1 MTTELSPSDIATAL
15 EARDFASL
23 RRTIAQQYPTD
34 LADVIEE
41 LEEEQRAI
49 LFRLLP
55 KDRAAE
61 TFEHLMP
68 ETQEG
73 LLKALGHRR
82 VATILNEMSP
92 DDRTALL
99 EELPAAVTRQ
109 LLALLSPDE
118 RKIAVQLLGYP
129 EDSIGRLMT
138 PDVLAVGPDWT
149 VRQTLDHIRRH
160 GEDSETINVIS
171 VVDDQGQLID
181 DLRIRR
187 LLLADPEAR
196 ISDLA
201 DGQFVALKATDD
213 QEEAVRVFTEYDRV
227 AFPVTDSTG
236 NLLGIVTVDDVLDV
250 AEEEATEDIQ
260 KIGGMEALEKPYMQ
274 ASFAT
279 LFRKRAIWLILL
291 FLGQL
296 LTLNAIKRAIWLILL
311 FLGQLLTLN
320 AINHFSEQIANA
332 IFLIVFVPLVIS
344 SGGNSG
350 SQAATLVVRAMA
362 LDEVNLRDWWR
373 VLRREIL
380 FGLTLGLILAAIGT
394 GRVWLGS
401 SMGEIF
407 GESWGVVAI
416 IVGTSLIGVV
426 IWGVLIGSMLPFI
439 LRRLGADP
447 ATSSTPFV
455 ATIVDVT
462 GLILYLAV
470 ATFILAR

>member
-1 MTTELSPSDIATAL
+1 MTTELSPPDIVAAL
-15 EARDFASL
+15 EKRDFASL
-23 RRTIAQQYPTD
+23 RRTIAQYYPTD
-34 LADVIEE
+34 VAEVIEE

-82 VATILNEMSP
+82 VATILNDMSP

-213 QEEAVRVFTEYDRV
+213 QEEAVRVFSEYDRV
-227 AFPVTDSTG
+227 AFPVIDSTG

-260 KIGGMEALEKPYMQ
+260 KIGGMQALEQPYMQ
-274 ASFAT
+274 TSFAT
-279 LFRKRAIWLILL
+279 LFRKRAV
-291 FLGQL
+291 
-296 LTLNAIKRAIWLILL
+296 WLILL

-320 AINHFSEQIANA
+320 AINHFSDQIANA

-362 LDEVNLRDWWR
+362 LDEVNLRDWWK
-373 VLRREIL
+373 VLRREIV
-380 FGLTLGLILAAIGT
+380 FGMTLGLILAAIGT

-401 SMGEIF
+401 SMGENF

-439 LRRLGADP
+439 LRGLGADP

>member
-82 VATILNEMSP
+82 VATILNDMSP

-196 ISDLA
+196 ISDLT

-227 AFPVTDSTG
+227 AFPVIDSTG

-260 KIGGMEALEKPYMQ
+260 KIGGMEALEQPYMQ

-279 LFRKRAIWLILL
+279 LFRKRA
-291 FLGQL
+291 F
-296 LTLNAIKRAIWLILL
+296 WLILL

-320 AINHFSEQIANA
+320 AINHFSDQIAHA

-380 FGLTLGLILAAIGT
+380 FGLTLGLILAAIGA

-401 SMGEIF
+401 SMGENF

-416 IVGTSLIGVV
+416 IVGSSLIGVV

-439 LRRLGADP
+439 LRGLGADP

-462 GLILYLAV
+462 GLIFYLAV